1 MRGGLRGWR
10 RGGEEGERAESG
22 EGKGLEEGGGVLRGF
37 CKEICS
43 RKLAG
48 FGPFRM
54 DVVVVVVVV
63 GGGGLFL

>member
-1 MRGGLRGWR
+1 MR
-10 RGGEEGERAESG
+10 RGRESRERGEEER
-22 EGKGLEEGGGVLRGF
+22 GLEEGEGGLRGF

-54 DVVVVVVVV
+54 DVVVVVVV

>member
-1 MRGGLRGWR
+1 MR
-10 RGGEEGERAESG
+10 RGREQRAG
-22 EGKGLEEGGGVLRGF
+22 RGRGLEEGGGGLRGF

-54 DVVVVVVVV
+54 DVVVVVVV